1 MKEDYSDRKMWLPEG
16 VSSSDPVPE
25 LEHVLGVDAEV
36 NNLGTV
42 GGQRDEV
49 LGHRG
54 LLKNKWSK
62 IEQIFL

>member
-1 MKEDYSDRKMWLPEG
+1 MWLPEG

-54 LLKNKWSK
+54 LLKNERSK
-62 IEQIFL
+62 IDQVILWLKIKNK

>member
-1 MKEDYSDRKMWLPEG
+1 MLLPEG

-54 LLKNKWSK
+54 LLKNERSN
-62 IEQIFL
+62 IDQVI

>member
-1 MKEDYSDRKMWLPEG
+1 MWLPEG